1 MPDTDLTTRLNEAS
15 ADLARHDLAE
25 EIASDVIGA
34 LDELIEA
41 SRGSSGRIA
50 PTSHAV
56 LPHLGALCVLG
67 LAESESLLAVE
78 ELRELATLVNA
89 LHRVEH
95 QMSET
100 ATRLL
105 RDTREIPDP
114 PDGGLIEEVTLP
126 TRRICDEAYL
136 MLRRLG
142 SVDATMDDYLLASE
156 EYLNLTQQEQ
166 NDEITRILSG
176 GPYTNYLQAED
187 DDE

>member
-1 MPDTDLTTRLNEAS
+1 MPETDLATRLNEANV
-15 ADLARHDLAE
+15 DLDRHDLAE
-25 EIASDVIGA
+25 DIARGVIGA
-34 LDELIEA
+34 LGELIEA
-41 SRGSSGRIA
+41 SRGSSGRTA

-67 LAESESLLAVE
+67 LGEGESLLIVE
-78 ELRELATLVNA
+78 ELRELATLANA
-89 LHRVEH
+89 MHLVER
-95 QMSET
+95 QMSEM

-114 PDGGLIEEVTLP
+114 PDGGLTEEVTLP

-142 SVDATMDDYLLASE
+142 GVDATMDDYLLASE

-166 NDEITRILSG
+166 NDEITRVLSG
-176 GPYTNYLQAED
+176 GPYSDYLETEG
-187 DDE
+187 DE